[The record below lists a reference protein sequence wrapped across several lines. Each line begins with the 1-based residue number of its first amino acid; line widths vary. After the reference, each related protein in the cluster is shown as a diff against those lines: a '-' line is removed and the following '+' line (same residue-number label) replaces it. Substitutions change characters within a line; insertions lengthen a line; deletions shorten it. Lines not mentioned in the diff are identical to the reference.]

1 MLQFTHVCRVVT
13 TRTFSKMAFNSS
25 IRLGLTVLNVAVV
38 SLFFYLAHEASKLEN
53 DHIEQKDAQK
63 VTNINVKTLEPLIA
77 SPTMSP
83 TVHGTPTSSL
93 TGTFTGSRTGTAEFQ
108 AEQPKKG
115 LNTRAVIH
123 MGVHK
128 TGKRIS

>member
-77 SPTMSP
+77 SPN
-83 TVHGTPTSSL
+83 VHGIPTSSS
-93 TGTFTGSRTGTAEFQ
+93 TGTFTGSWTGTAEFQ
-108 AEQPKKG
+108 AEQPKEG